1 MSALSRKKGV
11 ASHSLDAS
19 RHATYTSAINQTVQ
33 SDATLKEHSMRQN
46 RVKKLMREGKLA
58 LGKYVSLA
66 DPQVVEIVGIA
77 GFDAAFI
84 DMEHT
89 GFDLRTVE
97 EMIRA
102 SDLAG
107 VTSMVRVPDNDAKL
121 ILRILDM
128 GAEGIIIPH
137 VDGLEGAKRAVDAV
151 RYPPMGER
159 GGAGGTRAARFG
171 AVSWNDHVRQS
182 NEEIV
187 LSVMTEDD
195 KGINDVEAI
204 AALDGV
210 DLVSIGPTDLS
221 QTLGVT
227 DPADPRLRDKV
238 NEIAAQVKAIGKA
251 KLQIPMGHAALP
263 LTPQELLE
271 LGVGYTHVAPAP
283 PAILMQQFRESVSEI
298 HAAVGR

>member
-1 MSALSRKKGV
+1 
-11 ASHSLDAS
+11 
-19 RHATYTSAINQTVQ
+19 
-33 SDATLKEHSMRQN
+33 MRQN
-46 RVKKLMREGKLA
+46 RVKGLMREGKLT

-66 DPQVVEIVGIA
+66 DPQVVEIIGIA

-89 GFDLRTVE
+89 GFDLPLVE

-128 GAEGIIIPH
+128 GAEGIIVPH

-151 RYPPMGER
+151 RYPPLGER

-171 AVSWNDHVRQS
+171 SVPWNEHVRQS
-182 NEEIV
+182 NDEII

-204 AALDGV
+204 AELDGV

-221 QTLGVT
+221 QALSVT
-227 DPADPRLRDKV
+227 DPADSRLRDKV

-251 KLQIPMGHAALP
+251 KLQIPMNHAALP
-263 LTPQELLE
+263 LDARDLME

-283 PAILMQQFRESVSEI
+283 PAILMKQFMDSVSEI
-298 HAAVGR
+298 HEAVGR

>member
-1 MSALSRKKGV
+1 
-11 ASHSLDAS
+11 
-19 RHATYTSAINQTVQ
+19 
-33 SDATLKEHSMRQN
+33 MRQN

-66 DPQVVEIVGIA
+66 DPQVVEIIGIA
-77 GFDAAFI
+77 GLDAAFI

-128 GAEGIIIPH
+128 GAEGIIVPH
-137 VDGLEGAKRAVDAV
+137 IEGLEGAKRAVDAV
-151 RYPPMGER
+151 RYPPLGDR

-171 AVSWNDHVRQS
+171 SVPWNEHVQQS
-182 NEEIV
+182 NNEIV

-238 NEIAAQVKAIGKA
+238 NEIAEQVKSIGKA

-263 LTPQELLE
+263 LTPQDLLD

-283 PAILMQQFRESVSEI
+283 PAILMKQFIDSVGEI
-298 HAAVGR
+298 HKAVGR

>member
-1 MSALSRKKGV
+1 
-11 ASHSLDAS
+11 
-19 RHATYTSAINQTVQ
+19 
-33 SDATLKEHSMRQN
+33 MRQN
-46 RVKKLMREGKLA
+46 RVKRLIREGKLA

-66 DPQVVEIVGIA
+66 DPQVVEIIGIA

-89 GFDLRTVE
+89 GFDLPLIE
-97 EMIRA
+97 QMIRA

-128 GAEGIIIPH
+128 GAEGIIVPH
-137 VDGLEGAKRAVDAV
+137 VDGLDGAKSAVNAV

-171 AVSWNDHVRQS
+171 SVSWNDHVRQS

-187 LSVMTEDD
+187 LSVMTEDE
-195 KGINDVEAI
+195 KGIGDIEAI

-221 QTLGVT
+221 QALGVS
-227 DPADPRLRDKV
+227 DPDDPRLM
-238 NEIAAQVKAIGKA
+238 EQVKHMAEQVRRIGKA
-251 KLQIPMGHAALP
+251 KLQIPMNHPALP
-263 LTPQELLE
+263 LSPQDLVG

-283 PAILMQQFRESVSEI
+283 PAVLLREMSESVAAI
-298 HAAVGR
+298 HSAVGR

>member
-1 MSALSRKKGV
+1 
-11 ASHSLDAS
+11 
-19 RHATYTSAINQTVQ
+19 
-33 SDATLKEHSMRQN
+33 MRQN
-46 RVKKLMREGKLA
+46 RVKKLMREEKLA

-66 DPQVVEIVGIA
+66 DPQVVEIIGIA

-89 GFDLRTVE
+89 CFDLRTVE

-128 GAEGIIIPH
+128 GAEGIIVPH

-171 AVSWNDHVRQS
+171 AVPWNEHVQQS
-182 NEEIV
+182 NDEIV

-221 QTLGVT
+221 QALGVT
-227 DPADPRLRDKV
+227 DPTDPRLRDKV

-283 PAILMQQFRESVSEI
+283 PAILMRQFMDSVSEI

>member
-1 MSALSRKKGV
+1 
-11 ASHSLDAS
+11 
-19 RHATYTSAINQTVQ
+19 
-33 SDATLKEHSMRQN
+33 MRQN

-66 DPQVVEIVGIA
+66 DPQVVEIIGIA

-128 GAEGIIIPH
+128 GAEGIIVPH
-137 VDGLEGAKRAVDAV
+137 IEGLEGAKRAVDAV
-151 RYPPMGER
+151 RYPPLGDR

-171 AVSWNDHVRQS
+171 SVPWNEHVQQS
-182 NEEIV
+182 NNEIV

-227 DPADPRLRDKV
+227 DPADPRLRDNV
-238 NEIAAQVKAIGKA
+238 NEIAEQGQVYRQGETANTHGSR
-251 KLQIPMGHAALP
+251 GAALN
-263 LTPQELLE
+263 
-271 LGVGYTHVAPAP
+271 PAGL
-283 PAILMQQFRESVSEI
+283 A
-298 HAAVGR
+298 

>member
-1 MSALSRKKGV
+1 
-11 ASHSLDAS
+11 
-19 RHATYTSAINQTVQ
+19 
-33 SDATLKEHSMRQN
+33 
-46 RVKKLMREGKLA
+46 
-58 LGKYVSLA
+58 
-66 DPQVVEIVGIA
+66 
-77 GFDAAFI
+77 
-84 DMEHT
+84 MEHT

-128 GAEGIIIPH
+128 GAEGIIVPH
-137 VDGLEGAKRAVDAV
+137 IEGLEGAKRAVDAV
-151 RYPPMGER
+151 RYPPLGDR

-171 AVSWNDHVRQS
+171 AVPWNEHVRQS
-182 NEEIV
+182 NDEIV

-204 AALDGV
+204 AALEGV
-210 DLVSIGPTDLS
+210 DLISIGPTDLS

-238 NEIAAQVKAIGKA
+238 NEIAEQVKSIGKA

-263 LTPQELLE
+263 LTPQDLLD

-283 PAILMQQFRESVSEI
+283 PAILMKQFIDSVGEI
-298 HAAVGR
+298 HKAVGR

>member
-1 MSALSRKKGV
+1 
-11 ASHSLDAS
+11 
-19 RHATYTSAINQTVQ
+19 
-33 SDATLKEHSMRQN
+33 MRQN
-46 RVKKLMREGKLA
+46 RVKGLMREGKLA

-66 DPQVVEIVGIA
+66 DPQVVEIIGIA

-89 GFDLRTVE
+89 GFDLPLVE

-128 GAEGIIIPH
+128 GAEGIIVPH

-151 RYPPMGER
+151 RYPPLGER

-171 AVSWNDHVRQS
+171 SVPWNEHVRQS
-182 NEEIV
+182 NDEII

-221 QTLGVT
+221 QALGVT
-227 DPADPRLRDKV
+227 DPVDSRLRDKV

-251 KLQIPMGHAALP
+251 KLQIPMNHAALP
-263 LTPQELLE
+263 LDARDLME

-283 PAILMQQFRESVSEI
+283 PAILMKQFMDSVSEI
-298 HAAVGR
+298 HEAVGR